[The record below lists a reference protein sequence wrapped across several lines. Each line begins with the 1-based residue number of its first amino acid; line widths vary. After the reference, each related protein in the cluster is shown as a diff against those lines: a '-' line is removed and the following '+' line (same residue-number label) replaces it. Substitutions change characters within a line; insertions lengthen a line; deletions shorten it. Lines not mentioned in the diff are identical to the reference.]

1 MLQCDMHN
9 YYHVTCVA
17 VGVDFQQLV
26 PNPRTLE
33 FTFNNQLQQ
42 QCAIVTIL
50 DDLIFEGNETFYASL
65 TNTINNQ
72 GLILDPQLARFT
84 IIDNEDPR
92 ACLFLK
98 YNL

>member
-1 MLQCDMHN
+1 MHN
-9 YYHVTCVA
+9 YNHVTCVA
-17 VGVDFQQLV
+17 EGVDFEQLD
-26 PNPRTLE
+26 PNPHTLE
-33 FTFNNQLQQ
+33 FTFNNQFQQ
-42 QCAIVTIL
+42 QCALVTIL

-72 GLILDPQLARFT
+72 GLILDPSLARIT
-84 IIDNEDPR
+84 IIDNEFPR